1 MKIVRT
7 TAEIRVLVADA
18 RRKNLSVGL
27 VPTMGALHDGHL
39 SHVRR
44 AREENG
50 LVVVSIFVNPL
61 QFGPSE
67 DLDAY
72 PRDEAGD
79 TRLLAGEGAD
89 LVFAPATEEVHPHDR
104 ATTVTVGGLSE
115 VLEGA
120 RRPGHFDG
128 VCTVVAKLLNI
139 VAPDR
144 VYFGQKDAQQVA
156 VLGRMVQDLGFPVE
170 MVVGPI
176 VRESNGLAMSSR
188 NAYLSSEERK
198 RATALFKALQAGSPF
213 AAAGDFAGA
222 SNEMLRVLR
231 SATGVEPD
239 YATAVDA
246 DSFGPPEP
254 GGRIL
259 LVVAARVGPARLID
273 NLLVEV
279 ENT

>member
-7 TAEIRVLVADA
+7 AADIRALVADA
-18 RRKNLSVGL
+18 RRQPQSVGL
-27 VPTMGALHDGHL
+27 VPTMGALHEGHL

-44 AREENG
+44 AREEND
-50 LVVVSIFVNPL
+50 LVIVSIFVNPL

-79 TRLLAGEGAD
+79 ARLLSDAGAD
-89 LVFAPATEEVHPHDR
+89 VVFAPPVEEVYPHDR

-120 RRPGHFDG
+120 HRPGHFDG
-128 VCTVVAKLLNI
+128 VCTVVAKLFNI
-139 VAPDR
+139 VTPDR
-144 VYFGQKDAQQVA
+144 AYFGQKDAQQVA
-156 VLGRMVQDLGFPVE
+156 VLKRMVLDLGFPLE

-176 VRESNGLAMSSR
+176 VRESSGLAMSSR
-188 NAYLSSEERK
+188 NAYLSPDERE
-198 RATALFKALQAGSPF
+198 RATALFRALQAGSPL
-213 AAAGDFAGA
+213 AAAGDHAGA
-222 SNEMLRVLR
+222 SNEMLKVLR
-231 SATGVEPD
+231 LVPGVEPD

-246 DSFGPPEP
+246 DSFGPPVP

-279 ENT
+279 ENA